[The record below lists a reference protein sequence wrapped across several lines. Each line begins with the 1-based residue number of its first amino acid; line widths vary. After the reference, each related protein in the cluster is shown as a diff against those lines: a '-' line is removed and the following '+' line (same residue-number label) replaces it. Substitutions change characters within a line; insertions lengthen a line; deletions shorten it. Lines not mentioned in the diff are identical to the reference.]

1 MDGKLVAALVI
12 AVIGVGT
19 GIAGIVIAN
28 DAKSENEKTQNALK
42 AAIASENRGVA
53 QQEAQ
58 AGKRLKR
65 LGSQVEG
72 EAASAN
78 KKVQG
83 EVATAEQEVKS
94 EAQKSAGQLGSIQAS
109 INSVKSQ
116 LSNFEAT
123 QDQTNQ
129 KVNARIS
136 ALTQRVN
143 SMGG

>member
-12 AVIGVGT
+12 AIIGVGT

-58 AGKRLKR
+58 AGKRLQR
-65 LGSQVEG
+65 LGGQVEG

-116 LSNFEAT
+116 LSDFEAT

-129 KVNARIS
+129 KINSRIS